1 LGEIGGVDDAT
12 IADVVR
18 LHGAYRPRVDELT
31 LARIGRARD
40 EAGRQLGITRD
51 VLAWQTT
58 MTRLDAE
65 ERLANEPLADHRLA
79 PAEIVAYLR
88 SLPTLWADSGPEG
101 RQVLIGAIFA
111 RTDVLGFEPRV
122 RPDFGRDR
130 TRA

>member
-1 LGEIGGVDDAT
+1 MMQRSLTSSDSMAPTGHGLMSSPWPGSAGPALKRAVSSGSPR
-12 IADVVR
+12 DVV
-18 LHGAYRPRVDELT
+18 
-31 LARIGRARD
+31 
-40 EAGRQLGITRD
+40 
-51 VLAWQTT
+51 AWQTT

-79 PAEIVAYLR
+79 PAEIVAYLG
-88 SLPTLWADSGPEG
+88 SLPTLWADLGPEG